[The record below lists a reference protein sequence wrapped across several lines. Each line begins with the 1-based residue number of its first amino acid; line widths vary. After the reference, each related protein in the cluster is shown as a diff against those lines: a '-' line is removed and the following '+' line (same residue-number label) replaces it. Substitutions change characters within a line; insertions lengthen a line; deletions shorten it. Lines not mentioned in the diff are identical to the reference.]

1 MSENDDEVR
10 RKREQF
16 GAYDYRTAQAERE
29 RAEAER
35 REQQKR
41 ADEQAQQLAELRR
54 TITKPKMKQ
63 GASPSKQPSSKSS
76 QPKEKG
82 QHGPTSSKSSRPKAK
97 VKHGATSSKSSP
109 PNPTAAN
116 SATASANNAQASQ
129 WDGIVIIYGFIVGLV
144 LAQFIQMQSL
154 TYVLLCGAVGAGIAY
169 TFRKEIKAIA
179 KVLFIISIIGLVL
192 WLLLR

>member
-1 MSENDDEVR
+1 MSEKDDEVR

-29 RAEAER
+29 RVEAER

-41 ADEQAQQLAELRR
+41 ADEQAQQLAVLKS
-54 TITKPKMKQ
+54 TITKPQMKQ
-63 GASPSKQPSSKSS
+63 GPSSSKRS
-76 QPKEKG
+76 
-82 QHGPTSSKSSRPKAK
+82 SSKSSRPKEKA
-97 VKHGATSSKSSP
+97 KHGPTPSKSSR
-109 PNPTAAN
+109 PNPTATN
-116 SATASANNAQASQ
+116 TNTPSANNPQASQ
-129 WDGIVIIYGFIVGLV
+129 WDGIVIIYGFMVGLA

-154 TYVLLCGAVGAGIAY
+154 TSVLLWGAVGAGIAY

-179 KVLFIISIIGLVL
+179 RMLFIVSIIGLVL